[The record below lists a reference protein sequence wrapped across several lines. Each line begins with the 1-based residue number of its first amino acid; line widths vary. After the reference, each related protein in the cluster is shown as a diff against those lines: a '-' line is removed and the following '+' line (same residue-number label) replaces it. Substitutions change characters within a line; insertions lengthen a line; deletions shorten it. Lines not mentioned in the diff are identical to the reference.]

1 MLLMY
6 KSQMY
11 KKEALLDSLKNEL
24 REARR
29 DLENGTDRD
38 KLDNIFF
45 LENAIDSLEYEIL
58 NSDY

>member
-1 MLLMY
+1 MY

-24 REARR
+24 AEARR
-29 DLENGTDRD
+29 DLGDGVDRD

-45 LENAIDSLEYEIL
+45 LENAIDSLEYDIL
-58 NSDY
+58 NADY

>member
-1 MLLMY
+1 MY

>member
-1 MLLMY
+1 MY

-29 DLENGTDRD
+29 DLEDGTDRD

-45 LENAIDSLEYEIL
+45 LENAIDSLEYDIL

>member
-1 MLLMY
+1 MY

-29 DLENGTDRD
+29 DLEDGTDRD

-58 NSDY
+58 NADY

>member
-1 MLLMY
+1 MY

-29 DLENGTDRD
+29 DLEDGTDRD

>member
-1 MLLMY
+1 MY

-29 DLENGTDRD
+29 DLEDGTNRD

>member
-1 MLLMY
+1 MY

-11 KKEALLDSLKNEL
+11 KKEALLDNLKSEL

-58 NSDY
+58 NADY

>member
-1 MLLMY
+1 MY

-58 NSDY
+58 NADY

>member
-1 MLLMY
+1 MY

-29 DLENGTDRD
+29 DLEDGTNRD

-58 NSDY
+58 NADY

>member
-1 MLLMY
+1 MY
-6 KSQMY
+6 KSNAY
-11 KKEALLDSLKNEL
+11 KKEVLLDSLKNEL
-24 REARR
+24 AEARR

-58 NSDY
+58 NADY

>member
-1 MLLMY
+1 MY
-6 KSQMY
+6 KSNAY

-24 REARR
+24 AEARR

>member
-1 MLLMY
+1 MY
-6 KSQMY
+6 KSNAY
-11 KKEALLDSLKNEL
+11 KKEALLDSLKSEL

-29 DLENGTDRD
+29 DLEDGTDRD

>member
-1 MLLMY
+1 MY
-6 KSQMY
+6 KSNIY
-11 KKEALLDSLKNEL
+11 KKEIMLDSLKNEL
-24 REARR
+24 AEARR

-58 NSDY
+58 NADY

>member
-1 MLLMY
+1 MY

-11 KKEALLDSLKNEL
+11 KKEALLDSLKSEL

-58 NSDY
+58 NADY

>member
-1 MLLMY
+1 MY

-24 REARR
+24 VEARR
-29 DLENGTDRD
+29 DLEDGVDRD

-58 NSDY
+58 NADY

>member
-24 REARR
+24 AEARR

-58 NSDY
+58 NADY

>member
-1 MLLMY
+1 MY

-11 KKEALLDSLKNEL
+11 KKEALLDSLKSEL

-29 DLENGTDRD
+29 DLEDGTDRD

>member
-29 DLENGTDRD
+29 DLEDGTDRD

-58 NSDY
+58 NADY